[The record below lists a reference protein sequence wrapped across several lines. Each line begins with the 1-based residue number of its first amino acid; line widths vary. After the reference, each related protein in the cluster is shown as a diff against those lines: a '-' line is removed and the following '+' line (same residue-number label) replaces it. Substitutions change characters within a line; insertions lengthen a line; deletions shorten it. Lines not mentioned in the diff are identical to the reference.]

1 MSYFSDKRWSM
12 KIFQFIIFLFLLNVA
27 PVWSQSHYI
36 LDNLSAIKDKNRVI
50 INWTIKRGNS
60 CIGIGIFRSIDSTNY
75 ELIGEIQG
83 ICGSTEF
90 AQAFHFID
98 ENPVK
103 NKTNYYVLELGFSG
117 KSEPPLK
124 VEYIDLG
131 ITQSKVIPNP
141 MSGSGHIFFENP
153 NNELHKLFVFDATGK
168 RVWDG
173 KTNDEKFTISLSNK
187 EETEIP
193 SFNFTTTKYYY
204 YITDNN
210 GKKVS
215 TGIFLDIKNQ

>member
-1 MSYFSDKRWSM
+1 MSYFWGKKCTM
-12 KIFQFIIFLFLLNVA
+12 KIFQFILFLFLLNVA

-36 LDNLSAIKDKNRVI
+36 LDNISAIKDKNRVI

-60 CIGIGIFRSIDSTNY
+60 CIGIGIFRSVDRTNY

-117 KSEPPLK
+117 KTEPPLE
-124 VEYIDLG
+124 VEYIDFG
-131 ITQSKVIPNP
+131 ENQSKVIPNP
-141 MSGSGHIFFENP
+141 IASYGFIYFDNP
-153 NNELHKLFVFDATGK
+153 NNELHKLFIFDAIGK
-168 RVWDG
+168 RVWDS
-173 KTNDEKFTISLSNK
+173 KTNGDKFPISLTDL
-187 EETEIP
+187 EEIEIA
-193 SFNFTTTKYYY
+193 SFNFNTTKYYY
-204 YITDNN
+204 YITDNS

-215 TGIFLDIKNQ
+215 SGIFFDVKN

>member
-1 MSYFSDKRWSM
+1 MSYFWGKKCTM
-12 KIFQFIIFLFLLNVA
+12 KIFQFILFLFLLNVA

-60 CIGIGIFRSIDSTNY
+60 CIGIGIFRSVDRTNY

-103 NKTNYYVLELGFSG
+103 NKTNYY
-117 KSEPPLK
+117 
-124 VEYIDLG
+124 
-131 ITQSKVIPNP
+131 
-141 MSGSGHIFFENP
+141 NP
-153 NNELHKLFVFDATGK
+153 NNVLHRLYIFDAIGK
-168 RVWDG
+168 RVWDS
-173 KTNDEKFTISLSNK
+173 KTNGDKFPISLTDL
-187 EETEIP
+187 EEIEIA
-193 SFNFTTTKYYY
+193 SFNFNTTKYYY
-204 YITDNN
+204 YITDNS

-215 TGIFLDIKNQ
+215 SGIFFDVKN